1 MQFVLPCVLF
11 NFIPNIF
18 GRQKYA
24 RRRIKP
30 KLVAGHRLPGDAEG
44 CNESKEQETRNN
56 QPATSYGSD
65 RQPEASIFVGM
76 DPKHYTII
84 IIGGGPIG
92 LACALEAKKAG
103 LDYLILEKGTLV
115 NSLYNYPVN
124 MTFFSTS
131 ERLEIGGI
139 PFVSNNPK
147 PTRPEALEYYRRVAL
162 SNHINIHLFEKVTE
176 VRPQGA
182 RNTAPGNFRVT
193 TTKNVYTT
201 NFIIIATGFYDIPY
215 KLNVPGEDLPKV
227 THYYKDPHFYAFQK
241 VMVVGASNSAVDA
254 ALETW
259 RKGAEVTMVVR
270 KDQIGPRVK
279 YWVRPD
285 IVNRIQEGA
294 IKAYFNST
302 VKEIREH
309 EVDIQTPD
317 GSVTIK
323 NDWVIAMTGYQPNL
337 DFLQGLGI
345 HLSDDEVKKPTYDEA
360 SYETNIGNIFIAGV
374 ICGGMNTH
382 RLFIENSREHAEKVI
397 QTINK
402 RTNRRTINT

>member
-1 MQFVLPCVLF
+1 MDT
-11 NFIPNIF
+11 NH
-18 GRQKYA
+18 YA
-24 RRRIKP
+24 
-30 KLVAGHRLPGDAEG
+30 
-44 CNESKEQETRNN
+44 
-56 QPATSYGSD
+56 
-65 RQPEASIFVGM
+65 
-76 DPKHYTII
+76 II
-84 IIGGGPIG
+84 IVGGGPIG

-162 SNHINIHLFEKVTE
+162 SNHVNIHLFEKVTE
-176 VRPQGA
+176 VKTQVT
-182 RNTAPGNFRVT
+182 NDKDQGNFRVT
-193 TTKNVYTT
+193 TNKNVYTA
-201 NFIIIATGFYDIPY
+201 NYIIIATGFYDIPY

-285 IVNRIQEGA
+285 IINRIQEGSV
-294 IKAYFNST
+294 KAYFDSSI
-302 VKEIREH
+302 KEIRER
-309 EVDIQTPD
+309 EVDIQTPE
-317 GSVTIK
+317 GLVTIK

-337 DFLQGLGI
+337 DFLRSLGI
-345 HLSDDEVKKPTYDEA
+345 QLSDDEVKKPTYDET
-360 SYETNIGNIFIAGV
+360 SYETNVTNVFIAGV

-382 RLFIENSREHAEKVI
+382 RLFIENSREHAEKVV
-397 QTINK
+397 QTIK
-402 RTNRRTINT
+402 NRALGQQ